1 MTSNISVTMP
11 QIERIVKFWKCTR
24 CHYEWHPRM
33 DDKPKTCPK
42 CRSPY
47 WDSPRK
53 NKKKEGKK

>member
-1 MTSNISVTMP
+1 MSLNYIRTMP
-11 QIERIVKFWKCTR
+11 KIRKPVYFYVCSR
-24 CHYEWHPRM
+24 CGHEWYPRGTEQ
-33 DDKPKTCPK
+33 PKTCPK